1 VPTSFSP
8 SGPTPTE
15 IDALGEAIEA
25 REVVERATVR
35 LAADRRTEDD
45 LQRLRHA
52 LAGMVNCIDDPEA
65 FVEHDLALHEA
76 IADAAGNCLLA
87 AALADLR
94 GLVREMI
101 AIFIRSAES
110 ETTMH
115 ELFAAHADLVDA
127 LERRDGD
134 EAARIIT
141 SMMVRL
147 RAEAAR
153 RGLVE
158 IPKTTA
164 NSTPR
169 IAKEMEREDR

>member
-1 VPTSFSP
+1 M
-8 SGPTPTE
+8 E
-15 IDALGEAIEA
+15 LDALGEAIEA
-25 REVVERATVR
+25 RAVMERATVR
-35 LAADRRTEDD
+35 LAAERRTEDD
-45 LQRLRHA
+45 LRRLRRA

-65 FVEHDLALHEA
+65 FAEYDLALHEG
-76 IADAAGNCLLA
+76 IADAARNCLLA
-87 AALADLR
+87 GALADLR

-101 AIFIRSAES
+101 AIFVRSAES
-110 ETTMH
+110 EKTMP

-147 RAEAAR
+147 RDEAAR

-158 IPKTTA
+158 I
-164 NSTPR
+164 
-169 IAKEMEREDR
+169 RENCQPEPTHRKGDRT